1 MTNVSFTAARRLA
14 GGALLFAVLSTTA
27 FARLPIT
34 YVGGHAMYPSKNI
47 VQNALHSP
55 VHTIL
60 VKAVVTAGLVKALE
74 GPGPF
79 TVFAPTN
86 TAFGKLPRG
95 TVANLLKP
103 ANRPLL
109 RKILLYH
116 VVAGRWTYGRLLRL
130 VDRHHGRAALKTLE
144 GQDVWIIRNGRHNLE
159 VKGLKDAPVQI
170 TTYDVAQSNGVI
182 QVING
187 VLLP

>member
-1 MTNVSFTAARRLA
+1 MNHPPASRRRLTAAAFL
-14 GGALLFAVLSTTA
+14 LLFLSPAA

-34 YVGGHAMYPSKNI
+34 YVGGHAMYPSRNI
-47 VQNALHSP
+47 VENALHSK

-60 VKAVVTAGLVKALE
+60 VKAVEAAGLVKALE
-74 GPGPF
+74 GKGPF

-86 TAFGKLPRG
+86 TAFGKLPKG
-95 TVANLLKP
+95 TLATLLKP
-103 ANRPLL
+103 ANRPEL

-116 VVAGRWTYGRLLRL
+116 VVPGRWTYRRLLRL
-130 VDRHHGRAALKTLE
+130 ADRHGGRARLKTLE
-144 GQDVWIIRNGRHNLE
+144 GQDLWIIRNGRRNIE

-170 TTYDVAQSNGVI
+170 TTYDVYQSNGVI